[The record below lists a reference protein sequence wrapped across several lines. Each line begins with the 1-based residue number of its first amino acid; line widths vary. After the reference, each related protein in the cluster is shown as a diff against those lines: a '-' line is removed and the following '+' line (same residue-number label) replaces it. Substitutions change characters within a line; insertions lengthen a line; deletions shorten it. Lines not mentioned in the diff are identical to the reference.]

1 MDPELRA
8 YLDERF
14 DRMDRRFE
22 QVDQRFEQMDRRF
35 ERVDQRFER
44 GEETARH
51 TLVVVE
57 GLRHELHLV
66 AEAFVGLSEQMG
78 ETRRELA
85 KPPTW
90 FDPYFREL
98 DKRIEGVARRVST
111 LEAYVEH
118 RQGDIMD
125 AVRKILGRPPLN
137 PSPTVE

>member
-22 QVDQRFEQMDRRF
+22 QVDR
-35 ERVDQRFER
+35 RFER
-44 GEETARH
+44 GEETARQ
-51 TLVVVE
+51 TFVVAE
-57 GLRHELHLV
+57 GLRRELHLV
-66 AEAFVGLSEQMG
+66 AEAFLGLSERMEEAQ
-78 ETRRELA
+78 RELA

-111 LEAYVEH
+111 LEGYVER

-137 PSPTVE
+137 PSPAVE

>member
-14 DRMDRRFE
+14 EQMDQRFE
-22 QVDQRFEQMDRRF
+22 QVDRRFEQMDRRF
-35 ERVDQRFER
+35 EQV
-44 GEETARH
+44 EETTRH

-66 AEAFVGLSEQMG
+66 AEAFVGLSERMEVVQL
-78 ETRRELA
+78 ELQ

-98 DKRIEGVARRVST
+98 DKRIEGVARRVTS
-111 LEAYVEH
+111 LETYVEQ
-118 RQGDIMD
+118 RRGDIMD

-137 PSPTVE
+137 PSPAQE

>member
-1 MDPELRA
+1 MDPELKA

-14 DRMDRRFE
+14 EQVDQRFE
-22 QVDQRFEQMDRRF
+22 QVDRRFEQMDRRF
-35 ERVDQRFER
+35 ERV
-44 GEETARH
+44 EETGRH

-57 GLRHELHLV
+57 GLRHELHVV
-66 AEAFVGLSEQMG
+66 AEGFLGLSERLEEAQ
-78 ETRRELA
+78 RELA

-111 LEAYVEH
+111 LEAYVEQ

-137 PSPTVE
+137 PSPAVE